1 MVIQTFILMALLGG
15 VYLPCI
21 IGLLPDKRRETYD
34 VFFGLIHAYLDAHQL
49 PNTFADGFFM
59 TDFEINIRS
68 AFAMPKPQL
77 NTNSEIFWESYLP
90 GKCNV
95 RCSCKIYRKCP
106 LSLHVGW
113 VFQSMDEDENLRV
126 HAEVCHVPIS
136 ADRGVGSLSGYSLKC
151 PQFLTNASCLSVLF
165 LSHVAITSPQP
176 QGPPIQKM
184 SIASATSYGWHPV
197 FSNVSSNWLLEKRH
211 SRIGYIC
218 LTFLHCVYLNVL
230 SNCLPETWEEV

>member
-1 MVIQTFILMALLGG
+1 MSWV
-15 VYLPCI
+15 
-21 IGLLPDKRRETYD
+21 KK
-34 VFFGLIHAYLDAHQL
+34 
-49 PNTFADGFFM
+49 
-59 TDFEINIRS
+59 
-68 AFAMPKPQL
+68 MPKPQL

-113 VFQSMDEDENLRV
+113 VFQSMYEDENLRV

-184 SIASATSYGWHPV
+184 SIASATSYGWHLV

-230 SNCLPETWEEV
+230 SNCLPETWEEVYLHWLHLFDFSPLCIFKCFFKSLARK

>member
-1 MVIQTFILMALLGG
+1 
-15 VYLPCI
+15 
-21 IGLLPDKRRETYD
+21 
-34 VFFGLIHAYLDAHQL
+34 
-49 PNTFADGFFM
+49 
-59 TDFEINIRS
+59 
-68 AFAMPKPQL
+68 MPKPQL

-106 LSLHVGW
+106 ALSLHVGW

-184 SIASATSYGWHPV
+184 SIASATSYGWHLV

-230 SNCLPETWEEV
+230 SNCLPETWEEVYLHWLHLFDFSPLCIFKCFFKSLARK